1 MLLKVPSVDWTD
13 QIVYVVDDDESLSDF
28 DDEPD
33 FSEYMWMEN
42 EEEFDKNELQRLEEE
57 DIMQECFEAMIED
70 ELEEQ
75 INEWEKAKTE
85 EQNTAL
91 SALPKSQCNIE
102 KSVLNP
108 MADEFVPLCH
118 QMDFIA
124 SCASETYHSK
134 DIPTSHARTRLP
146 FIYDIHLPCLTKHLK
161 TKKHT

>member
-1 MLLKVPSVDWTD
+1 MLLKVPSVDWSE
-13 QIVYVVDDDESLSDF
+13 QIIYVIDDDESLSDF

-57 DIMQECFEAMIED
+57 EIMQECIEAMMED

-75 INEWEKAKTE
+75 LNEWEKAKTE

-91 SALPKSQCNIE
+91 SALPKSQCNVE

-108 MADEFVPLCH
+108 MADEFVP
-118 QMDFIA
+118 A
-124 SCASETYHSK
+124 SLILDLPAAS
-134 DIPTSHARTRLP
+134 
-146 FIYDIHLPCLTKHLK
+146 
-161 TKKHT
+161 

>member
-1 MLLKVPSVDWTD
+1 MAGKISELRRAGILDFCIYCTANASILNTTMLLKVPSVDWTD

-57 DIMQECFEAMIED
+57 EIMQECFEAMIED

-75 INEWEKAKTE
+75 LNEWEKAKTE

-91 SALPKSQCNIE
+91 SALPKSQCNVE

-118 QMDFIA
+118 QIDFIA
-124 SCASETYHSK
+124 S
-134 DIPTSHARTRLP
+134 
-146 FIYDIHLPCLTKHLK
+146 
-161 TKKHT
+161 

>member
-57 DIMQECFEAMIED
+57 EIMQECFEAMIED

-75 INEWEKAKTE
+75 INEWEKAKYVELLNIVLNLADHQIFHCRTE

-91 SALPKSQCNIE
+91 SALPKNQCNVE

-118 QMDFIA
+118 QIEFIA
-124 SCASETYHSK
+124 S
-134 DIPTSHARTRLP
+134 
-146 FIYDIHLPCLTKHLK
+146 
-161 TKKHT
+161 

>member
-13 QIVYVVDDDESLSDF
+13 QIIYVVDDDESLSDI

-57 DIMQECFEAMIED
+57 EMMQECFEAMIED

-91 SALPKSQCNIE
+91 SALPKSQCNVE
-102 KSVLNP
+102 KSILNP
-108 MADEFVPLCH
+108 MADEFVPRSH
-118 QMDFIA
+118 IMDFPA
-124 SCASETYHSK
+124 S
-134 DIPTSHARTRLP
+134 
-146 FIYDIHLPCLTKHLK
+146 
-161 TKKHT
+161 